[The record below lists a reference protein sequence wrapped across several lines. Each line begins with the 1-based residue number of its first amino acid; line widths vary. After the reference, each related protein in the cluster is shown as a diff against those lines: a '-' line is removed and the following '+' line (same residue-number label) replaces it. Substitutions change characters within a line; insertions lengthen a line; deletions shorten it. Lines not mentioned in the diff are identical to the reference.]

1 MTLEK
6 DRQKNLRPPMRRATF
21 IVIIAIVVAV
31 FGYVA
36 WWTITNGPP
45 LF

>member
-1 MTLEK
+1 MTL
-6 DRQKNLRPPMRRATF
+6 DRDRKKNLRPPMRRGTF
-21 IVIIAIVVAV
+21 IAIIAVVV
-31 FGYVA
+31 VIFGYVI